1 MPSGVLSAR
10 NLRSSTE
17 LKAEDLSMWV
27 RGEAPSYRLQGNF
40 KQQYPKPDLTIAL
53 RLYLDVGSWD
63 LELSAAKGR
72 LGVAL
77 QSLKACGPLAAN
89 RVPTGRGR
97 LCTVSCLAAVPR
109 LRQRCGH
116 CSRKL

>member
-17 LKAEDLSMWV
+17 LKPENLSMWISA
-27 RGEAPSYRLQGNF
+27 EAPSSRLQGNF
-40 KQQYPKPDLTIAL
+40 KQQYPKPNFTIAL
-53 RLYLDVGSWD
+53 WLYLDVGSWD
-63 LELSAAKGR
+63 LELSPAKGR

-89 RVPTGRGR
+89 RVPIGRGR
-97 LCTVSCLAAVPR
+97 LCTVSCRAAAPR
-109 LRQRCGH
+109 LRQRGGH
-116 CSRKL
+116 CGRK